1 MREYLAG
8 EIATYYCGIQLIR
21 AEQYDVRIKEFPT
34 EARWKPGGVG
44 IGSRI
49 IREIHRPFKR
59 L

>member
-8 EIATYYCGIQLIR
+8 EIAKYHCGIQLTW
-21 AEQYDVRIKEFPT
+21 AEEYDLRINELPT